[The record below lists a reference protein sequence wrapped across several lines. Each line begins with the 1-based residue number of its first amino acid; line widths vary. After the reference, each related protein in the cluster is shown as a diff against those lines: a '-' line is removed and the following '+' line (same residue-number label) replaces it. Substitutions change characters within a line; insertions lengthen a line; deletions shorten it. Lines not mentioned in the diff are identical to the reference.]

1 MGALLLR
8 TLINRELWLYLCR
21 APPGLIPDPLVLT
34 GCPCYRS
41 ARVSRRCGGELGLER
56 PS

>member
-8 TLINRELWLYLCR
+8 TLINRELWLDLCR

-41 ARVSRRCGGELGLER
+41 ARVSSRCGGELGLER